1 AEQLQALLHLRTAPV
16 ALAFQEAPPGNLP
29 RMAATAPSGCT
40 FWKRA
45 AAGQAFYTEGSDHY
59 NCPIRA
65 FTHGVD
71 LPPEQANE
79 LQGVLETMFQL
90 HYLRPEE
97 VPGIP
102 RRQGKLGVVLYAP
115 LATAPFEPEV
125 VLVCG
130 NAKQIML
137 LTEAAQAAGAG
148 SEAPL
153 MGRPT
158 CAAIPTVLQ
167 TGRSAA
173 SLGCIGNRVYT
184 EMTDDELYF
193 ALPGGLLGR
202 VVEKLT
208 AIVHANREL
217 EKYHR
222 NRSQGSGVRSQE
234 SGVRSQE
241 SGVRKPDAT
250 SALPHFRTDS

>member
-1 AEQLQALLHLRTAPV
+1 MNAAQQLQDLLQLRMTPV
-16 ALAFQEAPPGNLP
+16 ALAFQDEPPANLP
-29 RMAATAPSGCT
+29 RMAAAAPSGCT

-45 AAGQAFYTEGSDHY
+45 AVGQAFYTEVSDHY
-59 NCPIRA
+59 NCPIGA
-65 FTHGVD
+65 YTHGVD
-71 LPPEQANE
+71 LPPGQAKE

-90 HYLRPEE
+90 SYLRPEE

-148 SEAPL
+148 AETPL

-167 TGRSAA
+167 TRRSAA

-184 EMTDDELYF
+184 EMADDELYF
-193 ALPGGLLGR
+193 ALPGGQLSR
-202 VVEKLT
+202 VVEKLA
-208 AIVHANREL
+208 AIVDANREL

-222 NRSQGSGVRSQE
+222 AKLATIGV
-234 SGVRSQE
+234 
-241 SGVRKPDAT
+241 
-250 SALPHFRTDS
+250 

>member
-1 AEQLQALLHLRTAPV
+1 MNPAQQLQDLLQLRTAPV
-16 ALAFQEAPPGNLP
+16 ALAFQDAPPANLP
-29 RMAATAPSGCT
+29 HRAEAAPSGCT

-45 AAGQAFYTEGSDHY
+45 AAGQAFYTEASDHY
-59 NCPIRA
+59 NCPIGA
-65 FTHGVD
+65 YTHGVD
-71 LPPEQANE
+71 LPPTQAKE

-102 RRQGKLGVVLYAP
+102 RRQGKFGVALYAP

-148 SEAPL
+148 TEAPL

-167 TGRSAA
+167 TQRGAA

-184 EMTDDELYF
+184 EMADDELYF
-193 ALPGGLLGR
+193 ALPGGQLDP
-202 VVEKLT
+202 VVEKLA
-208 AIVHANREL
+208 AIVNANREL

-222 NRSQGSGVRSQE
+222 ARVSQ
-234 SGVRSQE
+234 
-241 SGVRKPDAT
+241 A
-250 SALPHFRTDS
+250 

>member
-1 AEQLQALLHLRTAPV
+1 MNIAQQLQDLLQLRTAPV
-16 ALAFQEAPPGNLP
+16 ALAFQESPPHLP
-29 RMAATAPSGCT
+29 HMAAAAPSGCT

-45 AAGQAFYTEGSDHY
+45 AAGHAFYTEASDHY
-59 NCPIRA
+59 NCPIGA
-65 FTHGVD
+65 YTHGVD
-71 LPPEQANE
+71 LPPAQAKE
-79 LQGVLETMFQL
+79 LQGVLETMYQL
-90 HYLRPEE
+90 SYLRPEE

-137 LTEAAQAAGAG
+137 LSEAAQAAGAG
-148 SEAPL
+148 AKAPL

-167 TGRSAA
+167 SGRSAA

-184 EMTDDELYF
+184 EMADDELYF
-193 ALPGGLLGR
+193 ALPGDQLER
-202 VVEKLT
+202 VVEKL
-208 AIVHANREL
+208 AVIINANREL
-217 EKYHR
+217 EKHHR
-222 NRSQGSGVRSQE
+222 AKLE
-234 SGVRSQE
+234 
-241 SGVRKPDAT
+241 AT
-250 SALPHFRTDS
+250 AV

>member
-1 AEQLQALLHLRTAPV
+1 MNTAQQLQNHLQLRTAPI
-16 ALAFQEAPPGNLP
+16 ALAFQDAPPANLP
-29 RMAATAPSGCT
+29 RMAAVASSGCT

-45 AAGQAFYTEGSDHY
+45 AAGQAFYTEASDHY
-59 NCPIRA
+59 NCPIGA
-65 FTHGVD
+65 YTHGY
-71 LPPEQANE
+71 LPPTQAKE
-79 LQGVLETMFQL
+79 LQGVLEMMFQL
-90 HYLRPEE
+90 SYLRLEE

-102 RRQGKLGVVLYAP
+102 RRRGKFGVALYAP

-137 LTEAAQAAGAG
+137 LAESAQAAGVG
-148 SEAPL
+148 TEAPL

-167 TGRSAA
+167 TQRGAA

-184 EMTDDELYF
+184 EMADDELYF
-193 ALPGGLLGR
+193 ALPGGQLGR
-202 VVEKLT
+202 VVEKLA
-208 AIVHANREL
+208 AIVNANREL

-222 NRSQGSGVRSQE
+222 AKLTTIGV
-234 SGVRSQE
+234 
-241 SGVRKPDAT
+241 
-250 SALPHFRTDS
+250 